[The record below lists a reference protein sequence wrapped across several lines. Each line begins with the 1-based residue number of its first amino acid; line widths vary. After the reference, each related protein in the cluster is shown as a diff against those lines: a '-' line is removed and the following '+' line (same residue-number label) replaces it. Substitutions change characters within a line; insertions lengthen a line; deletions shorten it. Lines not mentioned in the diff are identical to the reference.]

1 MTYRTFKYTYFP
13 NPKALKRR
21 ERETTFP
28 QLCNMLEKLAPCDK
42 KAAPLI
48 KMATFSGQP
57 NDKGCLRYDS
67 AVTTVTGIEGDY
79 DAELVTPEEAC
90 ERLERHDLLAVIVT
104 THSHASDR
112 PRWRVLAPLTR
123 DHAPADRI
131 QLVAGLNGALGGILA
146 GESFT
151 LSQSFFIGRP
161 PNGEYKVLRTSG
173 TVCLD
178 EWPDLTT
185 RAVYK
190 NGSSPAAVCDRHAP
204 GEDDEEREL
213 LAMLPPKP
221 CPPEELLAELL
232 QGEDVHGNAMRLV
245 GHLVAL
251 GTDDKM
257 IRLLFSA
264 VAPAVTEQRGEERA
278 RALQGPELQRM
289 IAGARSKGYGAPAAS
304 PAAFSFVQAC
314 DMQVKPLA
322 WLVRDYIEEDTLAVM
337 YGSPGMGKSFLALDI
352 SCCIATGIPF
362 HGHDVKQGGVF
373 YIAGEGHNG
382 IARRLKAWTQHHGI
396 PDMPAELF
404 VSEAPTDLV
413 NDVNVWRVAEA
424 IRQRV
429 NATGVVPRLIVIDT
443 MARNFFGDE
452 NSAADVGR
460 FVSNVDSIRRPW
472 GATVLIVHHSGKD
485 NSKGARGSSALKG
498 AVDAEYE
505 VSRPGGGK
513 QIELTAHKM
522 KDAESPPKLSFEM
535 IIVPLLDDTEEVT
548 HSAVLRRTDWAEP
561 APPVTAPLGGH
572 NKTALAILE
581 QMQGNNS
588 GPILLDEWRARFI
601 QPGTHRQRFPEVK
614 NALLARNLI
623 RIDGENVSL
632 VCPSVQ
638 LSLDKPDRTDL
649 ETTKPDGS
657 NGKWSQAGQTQ
668 SGDGDLDD
676 LI

>member
-1 MTYRTFKYTYFP
+1 MTSRTFKYTCFP

-28 QLCNMLEKLAPCDK
+28 QLCDMLEKLAPRDK
-42 KAAPLI
+42 KTAPLI
-48 KMATFSGQP
+48 KMATFSGKP

-67 AVTTVTGIEGDY
+67 AVTAVTGVEGDY
-79 DAELVTPEEAC
+79 DAELVTPDEAR
-90 ERLERHDLLAVIVT
+90 ERLERHDLMAVIVT
-104 THSHASDR
+104 THSHAPDR
-112 PRWRVLAPLTR
+112 PRWRVLAPLAH
-123 DHAPADRI
+123 DHSPSDRI
-131 QLVAGLNGALGGILA
+131 RLVAGLNGALGGILA

-173 TVCLD
+173 SVCLD
-178 EWPDLTT
+178 EWPDLIAC
-185 RAVYK
+185 AVYK
-190 NGSSPAAVCDRHAP
+190 NESSPAAVCDRHDQ
-204 GEDDEEREL
+204 GEDDEESEL
-213 LAMLPPKP
+213 LAMVPPKP
-221 CPPEELLAELL
+221 CPPEKLLAELL
-232 QGEDVHGNAMRLV
+232 QGEDVHGNAIRLV
-245 GHLVAL
+245 GQLVAR
-251 GTDDKM
+251 GESDDM

-264 VAPAVTEQRGEERA
+264 VAPAVAEQRGEERA
-278 RALQGPELQRM
+278 RALLGSELQRM
-289 IAGARSKGYGAPAAS
+289 IAGARSKGYGQPAAS

-382 IARRLKAWTQHHGI
+382 IARRLKAWSQHHSI
-396 PDMPAELF
+396 PNMPAQLF

-413 NDVNVWRVAEA
+413 NDVNVWRVAGA
-424 IRQRV
+424 IRQSV
-429 NATGVVPRLIVIDT
+429 NATGIVPRLIVIDT

-505 VSRPGGGK
+505 VSRPDGGK
-513 QIELTAHKM
+513 QIQLTAHKM
-522 KDAESPPKLSFEM
+522 KDAESPPKLAFEM
-535 IIVPLLDDTEEVT
+535 IIVPLLDDTDEVT
-548 HSAVLRRTDWAEP
+548 NSAALRRADWAES
-561 APPVTAPLGGH
+561 APPVTVPLGKH
-572 NKTALAILE
+572 DKTALAILE
-581 QMQGNNS
+581 QMQGNGS
-588 GPILLDEWRARFI
+588 MPIPVDEWRTRFI
-601 QPGTHRQRFPEVK
+601 QTGSHRQRFPEAK
-614 NALLARNLI
+614 NALLYLNLI

-638 LSLDKPDRTDL
+638 PSLDKPDRTDL

-657 NGKWSQAGQTQ
+657 NGKWFQAGQPQ